1 MKFFHVP
8 TFILFLAFGLFLVYI
23 SAPSPDVIYIY
34 PTPDNINKLQ
44 YQDKGGTCHS
54 FSAKEIECPKD
65 KKKIEN
71 YPIN

>member
-8 TFILFLAFGLFLVYI
+8 TFILFLALGLFFAYI
-23 SAPSPDVIYIY
+23 SAPSPDIIHIY

-54 FSAKEIECPKD
+54 FVAKEIECPKD